1 MRNLKTRNAE
11 LETRNFPMKP
21 SELKNRTRKFSVQMI
36 KLVEKLPKTLA
47 GQGVAE
53 PLVKAGLTVG
63 AKYRQI
69 CQAATP
75 SDFLHRIG
83 QCEEAADECV
93 YWLSVIVESE
103 MLAEAEI
110 TPHRDEARKL
120 RRILTKS
127 RKAAAKRQRGET
139 YRKGPGLSED
149 DIPF

>member
-1 MRNLKTRNAE
+1 
-11 LETRNFPMKP
+11 MKP

-36 KLVEKLPKTLA
+36 KLVEKLPTTLA

-63 AKYRQI
+63 AKYRLI
-69 CQAATP
+69 CRAGTP
-75 SDFLHRIG
+75 YDFLNRIG
-83 QCEEAADECV
+83 ECEEAADECV
-93 YWLSVIVESE
+93 YWLTVIVDSQ
-103 MLAEAEI
+103 MLPDEAV